1 MGNDKFQKNEGQ
13 MTDKHMERHL
23 KHSVVKKTLFQHLVR
38 VANVRKT
45 SSTIFQEDEPE
56 KEILFIIPVHQW
68 ITSSSTII

>member
-1 MGNDKFQKNEGQ
+1 MSNDKFQKDEGQ
-13 MTDKHMERHL
+13 ITDKHMERH
-23 KHSVVKKTLFQHLVR
+23 VVKKTLFQHLVR

-56 KEILFIIPVHQW
+56 KEFLFIIPIHLW